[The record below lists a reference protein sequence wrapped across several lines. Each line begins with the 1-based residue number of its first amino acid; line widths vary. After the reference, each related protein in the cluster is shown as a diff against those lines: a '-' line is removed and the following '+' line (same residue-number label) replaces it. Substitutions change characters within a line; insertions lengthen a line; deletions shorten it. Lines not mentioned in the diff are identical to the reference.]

1 MPRIDPLGE
10 PAAYQKHLTS
20 LVGSDDPA
28 AVQAGTL
35 TQLPPLVKAAGPHL
49 RIRPAPAEWS
59 VLELVGHLVDAE
71 VMAAARYRWILAHD
85 RPALAPFDQ
94 DLLASRLRHNEANAD
109 ELLEFFQGVRR
120 GNLALW
126 RRLSPEE
133 RSRVGIHA
141 ERGPE
146 SCDLIFH
153 LMAGHD
159 RFHLAQMQ
167 RTLQAVT
174 AAR

>member
-1 MPRIDPLGE
+1 MQRIDPVTE
-10 PAAYQKHLTS
+10 PAAYQQYITS

-35 TQLPPLVKAAGPHL
+35 TQLPPLVGAAGPHL
-49 RIRPAPAEWS
+49 RTRPAPGEWS

-71 VMAAARYRWILAHD
+71 VMAAARYRWVLAHD
-85 RPALAPFDQ
+85 RPALAPWDQ
-94 DLLASRLRHNEANAD
+94 DLLASRLRHNEAD
-109 ELLEFFQGVRR
+109 LKELLEFFQGVRR

-133 RSRVGIHA
+133 RRRVGIHA

-146 SCDLIFH
+146 SCELIFQ
-153 LMAGHD
+153 LVAGHD

-167 RTLQAVT
+167 RTIQAVT
-174 AAR
+174 ASR